1 MVEYGMKER
10 DTEPEEPTPQRNET
24 DYTFP
29 PWWGDLL
36 RLAEMDDDPM
46 TREQAEQ
53 IRSNWFWEQRELKQ
67 LKRQYDAG
75 MWDQWDDERL
85 DDELTIEEAITEL
98 QSNDYQI
105 K

>member
-1 MVEYGMKER
+1 MVEYGMTVPDDPPDSLK
-10 DTEPEEPTPQRNET
+10 NNT

-46 TREQAEQ
+46 TREQAEE
-53 IRSNWFWEQRELKQ
+53 IRSNWFWRQRELKQ

-75 MWDQWDDERL
+75 MWDQWDEERL
-85 DDELTIEEAITEL
+85 DGELTIEEAINEL